1 MFGRLPT
8 YTHSMPP
15 PDPRADRH
23 HGIWRRPHFRA
34 GRIFQAGPT
43 MFDHLLPWVF
53 VDATVGFII
62 FLKVASEEDRK
73 FLFPG
78 ATGFAIFLLLQYLL
92 LD

>member
-1 MFGRLPT
+1 
-8 YTHSMPP
+8 
-15 PDPRADRH
+15 
-23 HGIWRRPHFRA
+23 
-34 GRIFQAGPT
+34 

-53 VDATVGFII
+53 VDAIVGFII